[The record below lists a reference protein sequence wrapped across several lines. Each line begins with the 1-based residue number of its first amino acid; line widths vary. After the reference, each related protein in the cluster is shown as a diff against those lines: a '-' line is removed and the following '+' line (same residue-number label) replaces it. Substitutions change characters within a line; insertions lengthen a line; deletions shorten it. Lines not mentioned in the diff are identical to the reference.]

1 MRQASMAR
9 RMGAGDNHPD
19 NDPAGEATS
28 EHRSRHT
35 SAGWNQE
42 AAHLSDI
49 VDDHQDDDE
58 GLTVFARRVRKT
70 DLLYA
75 TNQMA
80 VMVES
85 GVTLAEALAA
95 IIDQEENPTLRRVL
109 TQIRR
114 EVESGNDFSAALA
127 EHPKIFDH
135 TYISLIRASEAT
147 GMLGEMLGRIGGH
160 LNKEI
165 EARRKV
171 RAAMI
176 YPCVM
181 FVMAIGV
188 TIFLLTFV
196 LPKFMPLFEAK
207 GVNLPI
213 PTKVMLAVSHVF
225 GDYWMWWT
233 AGTVTLLTAFFV
245 GKQTEPGG
253 WAWDT
258 IKLRLPIVGGAIR
271 KIVLSRSVRTLGVMV
286 QAGVPVLDALK
297 LTSQIAGNRLYE
309 EVWLRVM
316 NEVTAGKEIH
326 TALLGSPLFP
336 STLVRMIASG
346 EETGKLDQV
355 LQRVSDFYDQ
365 EVETSVKA
373 ATGLIE
379 PIMIGV
385 MGIIVGGIGLGLLLP
400 IFSLSSAA
408 GH

>member
-1 MRQASMAR
+1 MSQ
-9 RMGAGDNHPD
+9 
-19 NDPAGEATS
+19 
-28 EHRSRHT
+28 
-35 SAGWNQE
+35 
-42 AAHLSDI
+42 AHLAQQAGGSGDQQRFATPGANSHAASANWPSED
-49 VDDHQDDDE
+49 VDLHGFNIGDDRGE
-58 GLTVFARRVRKT
+58 QGLALFARRIRKT
-70 DLLYA
+70 DVLYA
-75 TNQMA
+75 TNQLA
-80 VMVES
+80 VMVET
-85 GVTLAEALAA
+85 GVTLAEALSA
-95 IIDQEENPTLRRVL
+95 IIEQEENPTFRQVL
-109 TQIRR
+109 SQIRR

-127 EHPKIFDH
+127 EYPKVFDH

-147 GMLGEMLGRIGGH
+147 GMLGEMLHRISNH
-160 LNKEI
+160 LRKEI

-181 FVMAIGV
+181 FTMAVGV
-188 TIFLLTFV
+188 TVFLLTFV
-196 LPKFMPLFEAK
+196 LPKFMPLFEAR

-213 PTKVMLAVSHVF
+213 PTKVMLAVSHAFV
-225 GDYWMWWT
+225 DYWPWWI
-233 AGTVTLLTAFFV
+233 ASAVGLIVGFFV
-245 GKQTEPGG
+245 ARKTEPGG
-253 WAWDT
+253 RMWDT
-258 IKLRLPIVGGAIR
+258 VKLKLPIVGRAIQ

-286 QAGVPVLDALK
+286 QAGVPVLEALK

-309 EVWLRVM
+309 ETWLRVIDD
-316 NEVTAGKEIH
+316 VTAGKEIH

-355 LQRVSDFYDQ
+355 LQRVSDYYDQ
-365 EVETSVKA
+365 EVETAVKA

-385 MGIIVGGIGLGLLLP
+385 MGVIVGGIGLGLLLP